1 MKSQPAARDREV
13 MIQADHLA
21 RYYGP
26 SPALRDITF
35 TAYRGEIVGF
45 LGPNGA
51 GKTTT
56 MRILTGYLPPS
67 SGRASIAGYDIIDH
81 SMDARRHIGYLPET
95 TPLYTDMTVWGY
107 LDFMARL
114 RGVANRDDAVE
125 RAMGRVSID
134 DRADQ
139 LIGQL
144 SKGLRQRVGI
154 AQAVL
159 HDPPVVILDEPT
171 IGLDPRQIQDVRK
184 LIQELKGNHTVI
196 ISTHILSEAEQ
207 LCDRVLVINRGEIVA
222 AASPAELRS
231 QLDGAEAVKVVVPA
245 SVRARDVE
253 QALAA
258 IEGVAGVTS
267 EGDGRYLVKA
277 TANSNPRP
285 AIAQAIVGQGWPL
298 MELSPVGMSLERIFL
313 ELTAEAQGAADDDEG
328 AVTDTAS
335 MNDTDGEGEDD
346 A

>member
-1 MKSQPAARDREV
+1 MKSQPAQDREV
-13 MIQADHLA
+13 MIQAEHLA

-35 TAYRGEIVGF
+35 DAYRGEIVGF

-56 MRILTGYLPPS
+56 MRILTGYLPPT
-67 SGRASIAGYDIIDH
+67 SGRASIAGFDIIEQ
-81 SMDARRHIGYLPET
+81 SMEVRRHIGYLPET
-95 TPLYTDMTVWGY
+95 TPLYTDMTVWSY

-114 RGVANRDDAVE
+114 RGVANRNDAVE
-125 RAMGRVSID
+125 RAMSRVNLD

-139 LIGQL
+139 VIGQL

-171 IGLDPRQIQDVRK
+171 IGLDPRQIQDVRS
-184 LIQELKGNHTVI
+184 LIHELKGNHTVI

-222 AASPAELRS
+222 AASPEELQS
-231 QLDGAEAVKVVVPA
+231 QLAGAQAVRVVVAP
-245 SVRARDVE
+245 SVAAREVE
-253 QALAA
+253 KALADV
-258 IEGVAGVTS
+258 EGVAGVAH

-277 TANSNPRP
+277 TAKGNPR
-285 AIAQAIVGQGWPL
+285 AGIAQTIVGRGWPL
-298 MELSPVGMSLERIFL
+298 LELTPMGMSLERIFL
-313 ELTAEAQGAADDDEG
+313 ELTADADVVDETEIE
-328 AVTDTAS
+328 TDTDAGEE
-335 MNDTDGEGEDD
+335 DGD

>member
-1 MKSQPAARDREV
+1 MKSQPAAADREV
-13 MIQADHLA
+13 MIQAEHLA
-21 RYYGP
+21 RFYGP

-56 MRILTGYLPPS
+56 MRILTGYLPPT
-67 SGRASIAGYDIIDH
+67 SGKAAIAGFDIIEH
-81 SMDARRHIGYLPET
+81 SMEARRNVGYLPET
-95 TPLYTDMTVWGY
+95 TPLYTDMTVWNY

-114 RGVANRDDAVE
+114 RGVADRDEAVE
-125 RAMGRVSID
+125 RAMSRVSLE

-171 IGLDPRQIQDVRK
+171 IGLDPRQIQDVRG

-222 AASPAELRS
+222 AASPAELRR
-231 QLDGAEAVKVVVPA
+231 QLAGADAVRVVIPT
-245 SVRARDVE
+245 SVKSKDVE
-253 QALAA
+253 QALASVDGVSEVA
-258 IEGVAGVTS
+258 HEG
-267 EGDGRYLVKA
+267 EGRYVVKA
-277 TANSNPRP
+277 AAGASPRP
-285 AIAQAIVGQGWPL
+285 AIAQAVVGHGWPL
-298 MELSPVGMSLERIFL
+298 MEMTPLGMSLERIFL
-313 ELTAEAQGAADDDEG
+313 ELTADAGGNPDVEVPAEE
-328 AVTDTAS
+328 
-335 MNDTDGEGEDD
+335 DGD

>member
-1 MKSQPAARDREV
+1 MKSQPAAADREV
-13 MIQADHLA
+13 MIQAEHLA

-56 MRILTGYLPPS
+56 MRILTGYLPPT
-67 SGRASIAGYDIIDH
+67 SGKASIAGYDIIEQ
-81 SMDARRHIGYLPET
+81 SMDARRHVGYLPET
-95 TPLYTDMTVWGY
+95 TPLYTDMTVWSY

-114 RGVANRDDAVE
+114 RGVADRDEAVE
-125 RAMGRVSID
+125 RAMSRVSLQ

-171 IGLDPRQIQDVRK
+171 IGLDPRQIQDVRG

-222 AASPAELRS
+222 AASPAELRT
-231 QLDGAEAVKVVVPA
+231 QLAGADAVRVVVPS

-253 QALAA
+253 QALKAVD
-258 IEGVAGVTS
+258 GVAEVAN
-267 EGDGRYLVKA
+267 EGEGRYVVKA
-277 TANSNPRP
+277 TAGASPRP
-285 AIAQAIVGQGWPL
+285 AIAQAVVGNGWPL
-298 MELSPVGMSLERIFL
+298 MELTPLGMSLERIFL
-313 ELTAEAQGAADDDEG
+313 ELTAESGADPDDEML
-328 AVTDTAS
+328 AEE
-335 MNDTDGEGEDD
+335 DGD

>member
-1 MKSQPAARDREV
+1 MKPENQNQVRDV
-13 MIQADHLA
+13 MIEAEHLA

-35 TAYRGEIVGF
+35 SAYRGEIVGF

-56 MRILTGYLPPS
+56 MRILTGYLPPT
-67 SGRASIAGYDIIDH
+67 SGRAFIAGHDIIEE
-81 SMDARRHIGYLPET
+81 SMAARRNVGYLPET
-95 TPLYTDMTVWGY
+95 TPLYADMTVWDY

-114 RGVANRDDAVE
+114 RGVEDRDTAIE
-125 RAMGRVSID
+125 RAMDRVSLT

-171 IGLDPRQIQDVRK
+171 IGLDPRQIQDVRD
-184 LIQELKGNHTVI
+184 LIRELKGNHTVI

-222 AASPAELRS
+222 AASPEELQS
-231 QLDGAEAVKVVVPA
+231 QLAGSEAVRVAIGGGARP
-245 SVRARDVE
+245 RDVE
-253 QALAA
+253 QAL
-258 IEGVAGVTS
+258 GRLAGVTGVAS
-267 EGDGRYLVKA
+267 EGDGRFVVKA
-277 TANSNPRP
+277 TAGANPRP
-285 AIAQAIVGQGWPL
+285 EIAKAVVDQGWPL
-298 MELSPVGMSLERIFL
+298 LELTPVGMSLERIFL
-313 ELTAEAQGAADDDEG
+313 ELTADADRGIGGADDSDA
-328 AVTDTAS
+328 AVD
-335 MNDTDGEGEDD
+335 NGEAGD

>member
-1 MKSQPAARDREV
+1 MNGDV
-13 MIQADHLA
+13 MIQAEHLA
-21 RYYGP
+21 RFYGA

-35 TAYRGEIVGF
+35 SAYRGEIVGF

-56 MRILTGYLPPS
+56 MRILTGYLPPT
-67 SGRASIAGYDIIDH
+67 SGRASIAGHDIIED
-81 SMDARRHIGYLPET
+81 SMAARRNVGYLPET
-95 TPLYTDMTVWGY
+95 TPLYADMTVWNY

-114 RGVANRDDAVE
+114 RGVDDRDRAIE
-125 RAMGRVSID
+125 RAIDRVNLA

-171 IGLDPRQIQDVRK
+171 IGLDPRQIQDVRD
-184 LIQELKGNHTVI
+184 LIRELKGNHTVI

-207 LCDRVLVINRGEIVA
+207 LCDRVLVINRGEIIA
-222 AASPAELRS
+222 AASPEELQS
-231 QLDGAEAVKVVVPA
+231 QLAGAQAVRVAVPA
-245 SVRARDVE
+245 NVPAGAV
-253 QALAA
+253 QKALGA
-258 IEGVAGVTS
+258 IPGVASVAN

-277 TANSNPRP
+277 TADANPRP
-285 AIAQAIVGQGWPL
+285 AIAKAVIAADWPL
-298 MELSPVGMSLERIFL
+298 LELTPVGMSLERIFL
-313 ELTAEAQGAADDDEG
+313 ELTADADIADARAASNGDGADDADSGHDSAE
-328 AVTDTAS
+328 A
-335 MNDTDGEGEDD
+335 DD

>member
-1 MKSQPAARDREV
+1 MKPENQNQVRDV
-13 MIQADHLA
+13 MIEAEHLA

-35 TAYRGEIVGF
+35 SAYRGEIVGF

-56 MRILTGYLPPS
+56 MRILTGYLPPT
-67 SGRASIAGYDIIDH
+67 SGRAFIAGHDIIEA
-81 SMDARRHIGYLPET
+81 SMAARRNVGYLPET
-95 TPLYTDMTVWGY
+95 TPLYADMTVWDY

-114 RGVANRDDAVE
+114 RGVDDRDTAIE
-125 RAMGRVSID
+125 RAMDRVSLT

-171 IGLDPRQIQDVRK
+171 IGLDPRQIQDVRD
-184 LIQELKGNHTVI
+184 LIRELKGNHTVI

-222 AASPAELRS
+222 AASPEELQS
-231 QLDGAEAVKVVVPA
+231 QLAGSEAVRVTIGGG
-245 SVRARDVE
+245 VRPRDVE
-253 QALAA
+253 QAL
-258 IEGVAGVTS
+258 GGLAGVTTVAS
-267 EGDGRYLVKA
+267 EGDGRFTVKA
-277 TANSNPRP
+277 AAGANPRP
-285 AIAQAIVGQGWPL
+285 GIAKAVVDQGWPL
-298 MELSPVGMSLERIFL
+298 LELTPVGMSLERIFL
-313 ELTAEAQGAADDDEG
+313 ELTAEADRGIGGADD
-328 AVTDTAS
+328 S
-335 MNDTDGEGEDD
+335 DGDADSGEAGD